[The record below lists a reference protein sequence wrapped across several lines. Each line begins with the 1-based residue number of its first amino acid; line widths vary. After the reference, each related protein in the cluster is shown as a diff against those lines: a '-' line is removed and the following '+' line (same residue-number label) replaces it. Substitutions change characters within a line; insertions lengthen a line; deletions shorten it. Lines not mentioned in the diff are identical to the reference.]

1 MLVLDGHESHDSAAF
16 QAYCKTNNIIPLC
29 LPAHSSHLTQPL
41 DVGCISVL
49 KRSYGLQ
56 IEHFIKAHI
65 NHISK
70 VEFFIAF
77 KAAYEQSLSV
87 QNGQAGFQGA
97 GLIPY
102 DPQVVIS
109 KLDVNLQ
116 AVTPPRLPSVDE
128 DPWVS
133 QTPHNPTEALS
144 QTTLVKGCI
153 ARHQGSSPM
162 PIFKTVAS
170 LAKGTELLAHEVTLL
185 QAEIRSLRTANEAL
199 SKRRRAKK
207 TRIRQGGV
215 LTVEDA
221 HDILSQTEVDE
232 QIRRDRRLGGGVQGK
247 GNPTVRRCGT
257 CGETG
262 HNSRTCQDTITVQPL
277 VDPQLV

>member
-1 MLVLDGHESHDSAAF
+1 M
-16 QAYCKTNNIIPLC
+16 
-29 LPAHSSHLTQPL
+29 TQPL
-41 DVGCISVL
+41 DVGCFSVL

-56 IEHFIKAHI
+56 IEHFIKAYI

-77 KAAYEQSLSV
+77 KAAYEQSITV
-87 QNGQAGFQGA
+87 QNGQAGFRGA

-102 DPQVVIS
+102 NPEVVIS

-116 AVTPPRLPSVDE
+116 AVTPPRRLSVDE

-144 QTTLVKGCI
+144 QTTLVKNRI
-153 ARHQGSSPM
+153 ARHQGSSPT
-162 PIFKTVAS
+162 PIFETVAL
-170 LAKGTELLAHEVTLL
+170 LAKGTELLAHEATLL
-185 QAEIRSLRTANEAL
+185 SAEIRSLCIANKAL

-215 LTVEDA
+215 LTVKDV
-221 HDILSQTEVDE
+221 HDILSQTKVNE
-232 QIRRDRRLGGGVQGK
+232 QIQHNRRSGGGIQGD
-247 GNPTVRRCGT
+247 GNSTIRRCGT

-262 HNSRTCQDTITVQPL
+262 HNSRTCQDTITVEPL
-277 VDPQLV
+277 IDLQLV